1 MIHSMTGFARAS
13 SRKKKG
19 GWSVEIRS
27 LNHRYFEF
35 SLKAS
40 PSLYPLEDRIRE
52 FCQREIRRGK
62 VTVNISE
69 EEASGLAEVT
79 LDEKVLRF
87 YLSALRKVQRR
98 FQLKGSLSVSDVL
111 SLPRIFSVEKK
122 AVSPERLWSLLKP
135 VLGQALERLQQARLR
150 EGRAL
155 AKDLLVRIRKIQGGL
170 ERIEGRVQGL
180 PQAYYEKLRG
190 RIQSLFDTRAEDPR
204 IWQEAALLAE
214 RADVTEELIRLKSH
228 IRLFLE
234 KIKGEHEVGKE
245 LDFIVQEMNREAN
258 TLSAKGQDVGLSREV
273 VSIKAELEKIREQVQ
288 NIE

>member
-1 MIHSMTGFARAS
+1 MIRSMTGFARAS
-13 SRKKKG
+13 SRQKNG

-52 FCQREIRRGK
+52 LCQREIRRGK
-62 VTVNISE
+62 VTINISE
-69 EEASGLAEVT
+69 GDTSGFEEVT

-98 FQLKGSLSVSDVL
+98 FRLQGSLQVSDLL

-122 AVSPERLWSLLKP
+122 AAQPERLWSFLRPILSE
-135 VLGQALERLQQARLR
+135 ALERLKRARVR
-150 EGRAL
+150 EGQAL
-155 AKDLLVRIRKIQGGL
+155 AKDLLVRIRKIKRGVAW
-170 ERIEGRVQGL
+170 IEKRAKGL
-180 PQAYYEKLRG
+180 PQEYYEKLRE
-190 RIQSLFDTRAEDPR
+190 RIQNLFQARAEDPR
-204 IWQEAALLAE
+204 IWQEAALAAE
-214 RADVTEELIRLKSH
+214 KVDVTEELIRLKSH
-228 IRLFLE
+228 LRLFQE
-234 KIKGEHEVGKE
+234 KMKEKGERGKE
-245 LDFIVQEMNREAN
+245 LDFILQEMNREAN
-258 TLSAKGQDVGLSREV
+258 TLGAKEQDIGISREV